1 MNQERED
8 PFSLA
13 SQLKTTKNWNMSTII
28 ENLKW
33 RYATKKYD
41 TSKKITRENLQ
52 TLKDAISLAP
62 TSYGL
67 QPFKVFFIENS
78 EIRKQLQAASWGQ
91 SPVTDASHLIV
102 FASYNSIDANY
113 IDAYMDNIAT
123 IRNLKSEDV
132 APFKAVVNQG
142 QDILGNNV
150 PQWTSKQTYIALG
163 TLLNAAAELRIDAT
177 PMEGFDKEQY
187 NQILG
192 LTEKGL
198 SASVIATVGY
208 RHEEDQYQYL
218 AKVRKPESEMFE
230 TI

>member
-1 MNQERED
+1 
-8 PFSLA
+8 
-13 SQLKTTKNWNMSTII
+13 MSTII

-41 TSKKITRENLQ
+41 TSRKISREDLQ
-52 TLKDAISLAP
+52 TLKDAINLAP

-67 QPFKVFFIENS
+67 QPFKVLFIENP
-78 EIRKQLQAASWGQ
+78 EIRKQLQAVSWGQ
-91 SPVTDASHLIV
+91 SPIVDASHLIV
-102 FASYNSIDANY
+102 FASYNNIDANY
-113 IDAYMDNIAT
+113 VDAYMNNIAT
-123 IRNLKSEDV
+123 VRNLKPEDV
-132 APFKAVVNQG
+132 APFKAVIG
-142 QDILGNNV
+142 HGLSILGNNI
-150 PQWTSKQTYIALG
+150 PLWTSKQTYIALG
-163 TLLNAAAELRIDAT
+163 TLLNAAAELHIDAT
-177 PMEGFDKEQY
+177 PMEGFDRDQY

-208 RHEEDQYQYL
+208 RHEEDHHQHL